1 MENKEIGLNEII
13 KLIKQDVKINGDVP
27 VTSNKLLN
35 LLELAL
41 ENITSKGNG

>member
-1 MENKEIGLNEII
+1 MANEEIGLNEII
-13 KLIKQDVKINGDVP
+13 KLVKQDAKINGDLP

-41 ENITSKGNG
+41 ENITPK

>member
-1 MENKEIGLNEII
+1 MDNEEIGLKEII
-13 KLIKQDVKINGDVP
+13 KIMKTDVKINGDVP

-41 ENITSKGNG
+41 ENVTSKGNE